1 MLIYAIDDEKIQ
13 LQELRDAIKEALPAE
28 NVKPFRNA
36 FDALKAICE
45 EGERPELV
53 FSDIRMPGMDGLSLA
68 VRIKKASPD
77 TKIIFVTGYTH
88 YAVDAFRVHANGY
101 VMKPVRAD
109 DILEEVENLQLS
121 YSRRSNLLNVQCFG
135 NFEVYWHDVP
145 LEFKRRKTKELFAY
159 LIDHEGALI
168 TAEDIAAALWEDEPD
183 VSKAKHRLRNL
194 ISDLRSSLKAVGQED
209 AFIHAISLY
218 RCT

>member
-88 YAVDAFRVHANGY
+88 YALRGGRV
-101 VMKPVRAD
+101 PRTRER
-109 DILEEVENLQLS
+109 L
-121 YSRRSNLLNVQCFG
+121 C
-135 NFEVYWHDVP
+135 
-145 LEFKRRKTKELFAY
+145 
-159 LIDHEGALI
+159 HEAGA
-168 TAEDIAAALWEDEPD
+168 
-183 VSKAKHRLRNL
+183 
-194 ISDLRSSLKAVGQED
+194 G
-209 AFIHAISLY
+209 
-218 RCT
+218 